1 MENIQNELARLK
13 QEIRDLKTAQ
23 TTPGTSTLYV
33 GIATLPAGTYKGA
46 YTWTI
51 NYISDG
57 QIETPITTMQH
68 GSGFCLLPYNPSTN
82 KQKLEMMVDDLTTV
96 QDSIYVYST
105 KPIVS
110 INGFGKASDLDPY
123 IPPTPELWEQVRT
136 FKLSQMGTTPG
147 YCLMNC
153 RLGFGIQT
161 GTYANAISDM
171 QAQRNNGTLHG
182 AQSTPPNYLQVPV
195 YIDTGSPDGHVVVW
209 DKGTVYSDG
218 VLISNGL
225 NYYGLSNVWG
235 WGELCD
241 GARVVK
247 KTS

>member
-1 MENIQNELARLK
+1 M
-13 QEIRDLKTAQ
+13 RDLQDQLNQLKREILELKTSQ
-23 TTPGTSTLYV
+23 ILPGYSKMFKGTFV
-33 GIATLPAGTYKGA
+33 EPAGSYDGIYA
-46 YTWTI
+46 WTVTFDD
-51 NYISDG
+51 SDDENAPILLLDSG
-57 QIETPITTMQH
+57 WGLLKYNATTNTQKIEYFAKNVSSSFSQNHT
-68 GSGFCLLPYNPSTN
+68 F
-82 KQKLEMMVDDLTTV
+82 
-96 QDSIYVYST
+96 YST
-105 KPIVS
+105 RPIKSVS
-110 INGFGKASDLDPY
+110 PMTKTGNRGEY
-123 IPPTPELWEQVRT
+123 TPPSVQTWEQVRT

-147 YCLMNC
+147 WCLMNC

-171 QAQRNNGTLHG
+171 QAQSNNGTLHG
-182 AQSTPPNYLQVPV
+182 AKSTPPNYLQVPV

-235 WGELCD
+235 WGEYCD